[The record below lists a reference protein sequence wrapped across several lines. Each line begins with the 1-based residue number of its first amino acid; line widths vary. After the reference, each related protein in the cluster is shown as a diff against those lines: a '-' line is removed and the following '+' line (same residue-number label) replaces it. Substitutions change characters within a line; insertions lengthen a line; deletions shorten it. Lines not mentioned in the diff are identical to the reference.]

1 MVITFE
7 NENDVIVYALE
18 KIICYARKHQYIFVA
33 QSVWWIA
40 SVIGLT
46 DGLVIHIDN
55 LRARVEA
62 GKVLSEIGQPSSETR
77 LSPLTEHLS
86 IHTIGGSVHP
96 DRIPQIGNTA
106 DSDFEE
112 KDSEPETSRATLAI
126 QSTERFMNLS
136 KKATKALNQKACV
149 LSRTRS
155 GKIPVKPLPNK
166 QRNRLQ
172 AISKDT
178 LTSYL
183 NPRK

>member
-7 NENDVIVYALE
+7 NENDVVVYALE

-40 SVIGLT
+40 CVIGLT

-62 GKVLSEIGQPSSETR
+62 GKVPSKIEQPSSETR
-77 LSPLTEHLS
+77 LSPLTVHLS
-86 IHTIGGSVHP
+86 NHTLGRSVHP
-96 DRIPQIGNTA
+96 DRIRQIGNTA

-112 KDSEPETSRATLAI
+112 KDNEPETSRAALVI
-126 QSTERFMNLS
+126 QNTERFINLS
-136 KKATKALNQKACV
+136 KKARKAFNQKACV

-155 GKIPVKPLPNK
+155 GKIPVKPLTNK

-172 AISKDT
+172 AISKNT

-183 NPRK
+183 NTRK